1 MGVSRWALSL
11 LFCLA
16 SVSVA
21 QQSATPA
28 AGRQAANP
36 NQDRPALSH
45 RPPPSTAA
53 PQGTIKLDV
62 MVTDGAGQTVA
73 GLQQQN
79 FTLLDNRKPQPILSF
94 RAVDGTTGDG
104 TAVNPPVQVILLI
117 DMANNLL
124 HNVAYERYQID
135 KFLKQ
140 NGGKLVQPVTVMILS
155 DQGVKAQPQPS
166 MDGNGVAGDLDRI
179 ETSIHTI
186 PVAGGYDAI
195 ERMELSLRALRQIVG
210 VEGQKPGRKLLI
222 WIGPGWP
229 MLENPGY
236 VESDKDRRG
245 QFSAIV
251 ELTQQLR
258 EARVTLYSINAVDP
272 GSPAQ
277 MRSDYY
283 KNFLKGVTSARQVDS
298 GALSVPVFAV
308 HSGGRV
314 FQSSGD
320 LIALLNGCVA
330 EAKAYYTLG
339 FDPPA
344 ADHVDEY
351 HELAVKVD
359 KPGTT
364 AHTNTSYYAQPALRP

>member
-1 MGVSRWALSL
+1 MGMSRWALSL
-11 LFCLA
+11 LFCFA
-16 SVSVA
+16 YVGIA
-21 QQSATPA
+21 QQTALPEP
-28 AGRQAANP
+28 QAP
-36 NQDRPALSH
+36 NQEGPALSH
-45 RPPPSTAA
+45 RPPASVAA
-53 PQGTIKLDV
+53 PQGTTKLDV
-62 MVTDGAGQTVA
+62 MVTDGAGQPVA
-73 GLQQQN
+73 GLQQQD

-104 TAVNPPVQVILLI
+104 TAADPPVQVILLI

-140 NGGKLVQPVTVMILS
+140 NGGKLVQPVTLMVLS
-155 DQGVKAQPQPS
+155 DQGVQAQPQPS
-166 MDGNGVAGDLDRI
+166 RDGNGVAGGLDRI
-179 ETSIHTI
+179 ENSIHTI

-195 ERMELSLRALRQIVG
+195 ERMELSLKALRQIVE
-210 VEGQKPGRKLLI
+210 VEGQRPGKKLLI

-236 VESDKDRRG
+236 VASDKDRRG
-245 QFSAIV
+245 QFNAIV

-258 EARVTLYSINAVDP
+258 ESRVTLYSINAIDP

-283 KNFLKGVTSARQVDS
+283 KNFLKGVTSAKQVDS

-320 LIALLNGCVA
+320 LITLLNGCVA

-364 AHTNTSYYAQPALRP
+364 AHTNTSYYAQPAFRP

>member
-1 MGVSRWALSL
+1 MGMSRWALSL
-11 LFCLA
+11 LFCFA
-16 SVSVA
+16 YVGIA
-21 QQSATPA
+21 QQTALPEP
-28 AGRQAANP
+28 QAP
-36 NQDRPALSH
+36 NQEGPALSH
-45 RPPPSTAA
+45 RPPPSVAA
-53 PQGTIKLDV
+53 PQGAIKLDV
-62 MVTDGAGQTVA
+62 MVTDGAGQPVA
-73 GLQQQN
+73 GLQQQD
-79 FTLLDNRKPQPILSF
+79 FMLLDNRKPQPILSF

-104 TAVNPPVQVILLI
+104 TAADPPVQVILLI

-140 NGGKLVQPVTVMILS
+140 NGGKLVQPVTLMVLS
-155 DQGVKAQPQPS
+155 DQGVQAQPQPS
-166 MDGNGVAGDLDRI
+166 RDGNGVAGGLDRI
-179 ETSIHTI
+179 ENSIHTI

-195 ERMELSLRALRQIVG
+195 ERMELSLKALRQIVE
-210 VEGQKPGRKLLI
+210 VEGQRPGKKLLI

-236 VESDKDRRG
+236 VASDKDRRG
-245 QFSAIV
+245 QFNAIV

-258 EARVTLYSINAVDP
+258 ESRVTLYSINAIDP

-283 KNFLKGVTSARQVDS
+283 KNFLKGVTSAKQVDS

-320 LIALLNGCVA
+320 LITLLNGCVA

-364 AHTNTSYYAQPALRP
+364 AHTNTSYYAQPAFRP